1 MNEGMWIKVTS
12 CFSGKKVAVNLRH
25 VVTVRENSTDDC
37 YHGRRATIDFS
48 DGTNME
54 VYESFDEMW
63 GMIKYDE

>member
-12 CFSGKKVAVNLRH
+12 CLSGKKVAVNLRH

-54 VYESFDEMW
+54 VYESFDEI
-63 GMIKYDE
+63 GEMIR